1 MKNMIALSFQ
11 QRKFTIKSFA
21 EHFVE
26 DIKINCVIKP
36 LQKIYSKRFYDD
48 KLMQMRN
55 LPINTVGN
63 DIAKMLDENNLKL
76 IPKFEEHDLKHLI
89 LEYGMTAQEEIKMQA
104 YLFGNGNRRV
114 SCVLFLLSGIL
125 FPSLWKEYYQEYKK
139 GKSAPSIS
147 QLTIEDCISLQTN
160 DMKKRYKINGDTTM
174 P

>member
-1 MKNMIALSFQ
+1 MKKMIAVELQ
-11 QRKFTIKSFA
+11 QRTFTIKSFA

-26 DIKINCVIKP
+26 NIKINCVIKP
-36 LQKIYSKRFYDD
+36 LQRIYGRRLYDD

-55 LPINTVGN
+55 LPIHTVGN

-89 LEYGMTAQEEIKMQA
+89 LEYGMTAQDEIKMQA

-139 GKSAPSIS
+139 GKSSPSIS
-147 QLTIEDCISLQTN
+147 QLSIEDCMKLQTN
-160 DMKKRYKINGDTTM
+160 DIRKRYKMNGDVTM